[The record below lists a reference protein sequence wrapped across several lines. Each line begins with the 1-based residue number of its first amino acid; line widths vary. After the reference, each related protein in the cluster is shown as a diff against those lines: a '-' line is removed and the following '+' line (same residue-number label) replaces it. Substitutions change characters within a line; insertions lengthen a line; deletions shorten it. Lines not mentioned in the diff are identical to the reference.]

1 MLGCNGKQNS
11 PAQGQHRRRQSEGD
25 DIGQGIKLPSKI
37 AGGVGD
43 ARNSSIQRVQK
54 SSESERSG
62 GKRKMRVRSVIARRD
77 LKCTFK
83 GLQQSYKAKKNIAAC
98 EQRRKRIGRP
108 ARSLARPRLRDPDFF
123 PQKTSAESAGRA
135 KTLLPPATRSPT
147 LTTGIHSGPKNT
159 STREPNLI

>member
-1 MLGCNGKQNS
+1 MLRRNGKQNS
-11 PAQGQHRRRQSEGD
+11 PAQGQHRRSQSERD
-25 DIGQGIKLPSKI
+25 YIGQGVKFASEI
-37 AGGVGD
+37 AGGVGN
-43 ARNSSIQRVQK
+43 ARNSSIQRGQE

-62 GKRKMRVRSVIARRD
+62 GNGKKGVRSVIARRD
-77 LKCTFK
+77 LECTFK
-83 GLQQSYKAKKNIAAC
+83 GLEQSYKAKKNIAAC

-135 KTLLPPATRSPT
+135 KMLLPPATRSPT